1 MEEESTPT
9 QPTLAQL
16 KEQPH
21 YSYTALNTYINTCQL
36 LYYYR
41 YVEKA
46 EAERTPVAL
55 PFGSAFHCVLSEQ
68 AQAAKTGKLMT
79 AEEMTD
85 AYTTYFQANCKDAAN
100 IVFKRDENIEDQI
113 ATAKRMFETVNRE
126 WLDYWNIQSVAEPFR
141 IEMPGLSKP
150 VIGEL
155 DMVISEK
162 TPFDDEGD
170 RSETIV
176 DFKTAARMWSEDRPS
191 RDLQATVFSYA
202 YEKVHGRRPS
212 FRFDVVTKAKTPSV
226 RHLYTSRDD
235 DSYRRLEKL
244 FATADKGIQAGV
256 FLPAESSFACSD
268 CPYADRCSG
277 WHLQAPGLQKNTDAN
292 PTNTVPQGENDNEGI
307 YTHLHS
313 A

>member
-9 QPTLAQL
+9 KPTLAQL

-85 AYTTYFQANCKDAAN
+85 AFGIYFQGNCKDAAN

-113 ATAKRMFETVNRE
+113 ATAKRMFETVNKE
-126 WLDYWNIQSVAEPFR
+126 WIDYWNIESVAEPFKV
-141 IEMPGLSKP
+141 EMPGLSKP
-150 VIGEL
+150 LIGEL
-155 DMVISEK
+155 DMVISEQ
-162 TPFDDEGD
+162 TPFDDEERKSHD
-170 RSETIV
+170 TIV
-176 DFKTAARMWSEDRPS
+176 DFKTAARMWSDDKPAK
-191 RDLQATVFSYA
+191 DLQATVFSYA
-202 YEKVHGRRPS
+202 FEKTHGRRPTS

-226 RHLYTSRDD
+226 RHFFTSRDD
-235 DSYRRLEKL
+235 NHYQRLEKL
-244 FATADKGIQAGV
+244 FLTADRGIQAGV
-256 FLPAESSFACSD
+256 FLPNESSFACSD
-268 CPYADRCSG
+268 CPFADRCSG
-277 WHLQAPGLQKNTDAN
+277 WHCKENTSVSTA
-292 PTNTVPQGENDNEGI
+292 
-307 YTHLHS
+307 